1 MRYRVRA
8 AVTENEG
15 AITKLRETAGCFV
28 LLTTIPV
35 TEKSGREILTIYKE
49 QDGIERNLGFLKDP
63 LVVKDVFLKK
73 SHRIEAMG
81 LVSVLSLL
89 LWRLMERTMKRNTR
103 EQNII
108 LQGWNNRNT
117 VKPTSLMVV
126 SKFSPVLVGT
136 NGNQRFLFTPLDT
149 VQLSYLKA
157 LEVNPAVFTNMDS
170 PVENI
175 RSGYH

>member
-1 MRYRVRA
+1 VYGRGRPRKDGTRRRQGTHYRVRA
-8 AVTENEG
+8 TVTENEG
-15 AITKLRETAGCFV
+15 AVAKLRETAGCFV

-35 TEKSGREILTIYKE
+35 TEKSGQDILTIYKE
-49 QDGIERNLGFLKDP
+49 QDGIERNFGFLKDP
-63 LVVKDVFLKK
+63 LVVNDVFLK
-73 SHRIEAMG
+73 
-81 LVSVLSLL
+81 
-89 LWRLMERTMKRNTR
+89 
-103 EQNII
+103 

-126 SKFSPVLVGT
+126 SKFSPVFVGI

-157 LEVNPAVFTNMDS
+157 LEVHPAVFTSIDF